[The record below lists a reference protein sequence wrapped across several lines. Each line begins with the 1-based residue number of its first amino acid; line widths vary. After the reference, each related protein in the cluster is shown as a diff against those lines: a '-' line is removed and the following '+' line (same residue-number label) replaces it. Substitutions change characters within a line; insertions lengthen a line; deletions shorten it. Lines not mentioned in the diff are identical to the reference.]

1 MYYHVTTSENAE
13 KILKEGLKPMIGPNS
28 QLNREEEKFIYLC
41 EREDIKFW
49 RIILGRYTI
58 LEIDDAAVGEFQ
70 EFNYSKY
77 SEIFID
83 YPVEPQHI
91 RKVNISPAETKQ
103 MKTLC
108 LDFIHTISAY
118 CTHCAKYFTYKDEN
132 EEYIK
137 DLRDAITIDGTFLRN
152 ILPRLDY
159 SMLSKQEIIDYIKQ
173 MGEDCEY
180 TICDKYCDEQKRLY
194 QKLIEYETDETI
206 DDRKFIYNYIKK
218 YLKGCL
224 SVDTGG
230 WCE

>member
-1 MYYHVTTSENAE
+1 MYQHVTTSENAE

-58 LEIDDAAVGEFQ
+58 LEIDDAAVGEYQ

-103 MKTLC
+103 MKTLSYTQY
-108 LDFIHTISAY
+108 LHIAHIVLNISP
-118 CTHCAKYFTYKDEN
+118 
-132 EEYIK
+132 IK
-137 DLRDAITIDGTFLRN
+137 MKMRN
-152 ILPRLDY
+152 I
-159 SMLSKQEIIDYIKQ
+159 SK
-173 MGEDCEY
+173 
-180 TICDKYCDEQKRLY
+180 T
-194 QKLIEYETDETI
+194 
-206 DDRKFIYNYIKK
+206 
-218 YLKGCL
+218 
-224 SVDTGG
+224 
-230 WCE
+230 